1 MIAENIQK
9 TKNVREALALAQ
21 LLTETEGA
29 SIGEIVGETGTGKT
43 QAAHAVM
50 TEYPGVRVACH
61 EGMTRYQ
68 LVARIVTGFG
78 IEGPSTRWLEL
89 LADHQSRNGERQI
102 IIVDEANKLKWQAL
116 EVLRYLADECGFAV
130 LLVGTEIYEHQFTS
144 ARTRPL
150 LLQLGRRIGA
160 KRVRMGHLDRADT
173 ARYLLLPRFGE
184 VDKEIATRFWTGCRR
199 GNWGEAVELAG
210 EALRLARLN
219 NAQTLT
225 MPVLDAALTWF
236 ANRRDAITNGG
247 YGD

>member
-1 MIAENIQK
+1 MLAENIQK
-9 TKNVREALALAQ
+9 TKNVNEAIELAA
-21 LLTETEGA
+21 LLIETEGA
-29 SIGEIVGETGTGKT
+29 AIGEIVGETGTGKT
-43 QAAHAVM
+43 KASAAVLNQYA
-50 TEYPGVRVACH
+50 GARIACH

-68 LVARIVTGFG
+68 LLARITAGLG

-89 LADHQSRNGERQI
+89 LASNQSRRGERQI
-102 IIVDEANKLKWQAL
+102 LVVDEANKLKWQAL

-130 LLVGTEIYEHQFTS
+130 LLVGTEIYEHQFNS

-160 KRVRMGHLDRADT
+160 KRVRMGHLDRAET
-173 ARYLLLPRFGE
+173 ARYLLTPRFGE
-184 VDKEIATRFWTGCRR
+184 VEKEIATRFWTGCRR

-236 ANRRDAITNGG
+236 ANRRDAANAA
-247 YGD
+247 